1 MATRSA
7 NNLIAGGI
15 QNHGAPI
22 TYFTVDA
29 GANVAGETVANET
42 NPGEAMEAIVET
54 IQQTGNI
61 VEIGALDGP
70 GAGQFRVGIEN
81 NGITAADLQTA
92 IRALGNQVGSGNYD
106 ATGATVSDF
115 TM

>member
-29 GANVAGETVANET
+29 GANVAGET
-42 NPGEAMEAIVET
+42 NPGEAMEALVCLLYT
-54 IQQTGNI
+54 SPSPR
-61 VEIGALDGP
+61 DP
-70 GAGQFRVGIEN
+70 
-81 NGITAADLQTA
+81 
-92 IRALGNQVGSGNYD
+92 
-106 ATGATVSDF
+106 
-115 TM
+115 

>member
-1 MATRSA
+1 MATRGS

-15 QNHGAPI
+15 QNYGAPI

-29 GANVAGETVANET
+29 GGNVAGET

-92 IRALGNQVGSGNYD
+92 IRALGASVGANNYD
-106 ATGATVSDF
+106 ASGATVADF

>member
-29 GANVAGETVANET
+29 GGNVAGET
-42 NPGEAMEAIVET
+42 NPGEAMEAIVEP

-92 IRALGNQVGSGNYD
+92 IRALGNQVGANNYD
-106 ATGATVSDF
+106 ASGATVADF
-115 TM
+115 TY

>member
-1 MATRSA
+1 MATRAS

-29 GANVAGETVANET
+29 GGNVAGET

-92 IRALGNQVGSGNYD
+92 IRALGASVGSGNYD
-106 ATGATVSDF
+106 ASGATVADF

>member
-1 MATRSA
+1 MATRQA

-15 QNHGAPI
+15 QNWGAPVSHYTI
-22 TYFTVDA
+22 DA
-29 GANVAGETVANET
+29 GGNVANET

-54 IQQTGNI
+54 IQQTGTI

>member
-29 GANVAGETVANET
+29 GANVAGET

-92 IRALGNQVGSGNYD
+92 IRALGASVGANNYD
-106 ATGATVSDF
+106 ASGATVADF

>member
-15 QNHGAPI
+15 QNPGAPI

-29 GANVAGETVANET
+29 GGNVAGET

-61 VEIGALDGP
+61 VESGALDGP

-92 IRALGNQVGSGNYD
+92 IRALGASVGANNYD
-106 ATGATVSDF
+106 ASGATVADF

>member
-1 MATRSA
+1 MATRQA

-15 QNHGAPI
+15 QNWGAPVSHYTI
-22 TYFTVDA
+22 DA
-29 GANVAGETVANET
+29 GGNVAGET

-92 IRALGNQVGSGNYD
+92 IRALGASVGANNYD
-106 ATGATVSDF
+106 ASGATVADF

>member
-1 MATRSA
+1 MATRQA

-15 QNHGAPI
+15 QNWGAPVSHYTI
-22 TYFTVDA
+22 DA
-29 GANVAGETVANET
+29 GGNVANET

-70 GAGQFRVGIEN
+70 GAGQFRIAVEN
-81 NGITAADLQTA
+81 SSISAADLQTA
-92 IRALGNQVGSGNYD
+92 IRALGATVGANNYD
-106 ATGATVSDF
+106 ASAATVSDF
-115 TM
+115 TY

>member
-22 TYFTVDA
+22 HYFVIDGGAAIA
-29 GANVAGETVANET
+29 GET

-70 GAGQFRVGIEN
+70 GTGQFRVGIEN

-92 IRALGNQVGSGNYD
+92 IRALGASVGSGNYD
-106 ATGATVSDF
+106 ASGATVADF
-115 TM
+115 AM

>member
-1 MATRSA
+1 MATRAS

-15 QNHGAPI
+15 QNQGAPI
-22 TYFTVDA
+22 HYFTIDA
-29 GANVAGETVANET
+29 GAAVAGET

-70 GAGQFRVGIEN
+70 GTGQFRVAIEN

-92 IRALGNQVGSGNYD
+92 IRALGNAVGSGNYD
-106 ATGATVSDF
+106 ASGATVADF

>member
-22 TYFTVDA
+22 TYFLVDGGAAIA
-29 GANVAGETVANET
+29 GET

-70 GAGQFRVGIEN
+70 GTGQFRIAIEN
-81 NGITAADLQTA
+81 CSATAAELQTA
-92 IRALGNQVGSGNYD
+92 IRALGATVGSGNYD
-106 ATGATVSDF
+106 ASAATVADLAY
-115 TM
+115 

>member
-1 MATRSA
+1 MATRQA

-15 QNHGAPI
+15 QNWGAPVSHYTI
-22 TYFTVDA
+22 DA
-29 GANVAGETVANET
+29 GGNVAGET

-54 IQQTGNI
+54 IQQTGTI

-92 IRALGNQVGSGNYD
+92 IRALGASVGANNYD
-106 ATGATVSDF
+106 ASAATVADF
-115 TM
+115 TY